1 MRTFSYQVNWW
12 AMTSRHFDGLFGVV
26 LLALLALPTDLA
38 AASDFEND
46 VLPVFV
52 ERCIVCHGANSP
64 QKGLDLRTV
73 SSIRK
78 GSESGAVIEV
88 SRPEESL
95 LLTKI
100 ATGSMPPGEMKL
112 EPQEIESIRQWIANI
127 ETSTT
132 DGVAHSK
139 RQITERDVLPIIQAG
154 CLACHGKRKQEAELD
169 LRTRASMLAGGK
181 SGPAIVLGRP
191 AESLLIERLEAREMP
206 PLKKMHEASVKS
218 PTVAEVA
225 VLKQW
230 IKAGAP
236 PMPIKTTTTDFPI
249 SQQERNHWSFLPPQ
263 RPTVPEVRDQ
273 HLVRN
278 EIDAFLLG
286 KLEKKGLTYSP
297 SADKLKLLRRLYLDV
312 TGTPPTPQEIE
323 AFLRDESSDAYDRE
337 VDRLLASPAYGE
349 RWARHWLDLAGYSDS
364 RGIGFEDKIRPH
376 AWRFRDYVIR
386 SLNEDKP
393 YQQFLTEQLAG
404 DEQTDYTKE
413 PVTQQLIDR
422 LAATGFLRTTP
433 DSTYEPEFA
442 YIPERMTVIANTV
455 QVVSSAVM
463 GLTMGCAR
471 CHDHK
476 YDPISQSDYY
486 RFAAIFQT
494 AYDPYDWRVPK
505 ERLLDIALDEEKAAA
520 ATHNSPIEKEISLL
534 EESIKQI
541 EKPYRDRLLMQRI
554 ESLPMP
560 ERVKLK
566 ELVNA
571 SEDERTLEQKELAHK
586 YQDEFDI
593 TRVALTQAFDELRD
607 AVRPLIEELNN
618 KIASRKAKPA
628 IRALVDMG
636 GMPSA
641 HYLLNRGE
649 PLAPLEQVEPGVPA
663 LFAGVLDSYRV
674 QKPWAGASTSGRRLA
689 LAHWL
694 TQSNHPL
701 TWRVIINQ
709 IWTRRFGLGL
719 VMNPSNF
726 GKLTPAPPH
735 IQLLDWLAVE
745 LVENGGQ
752 LKHIHRLMLTSTAY
766 RQSSA
771 RRSRLMLLDPENVLF
786 GRMLLRRMD
795 AEQLYDSL
803 LKVTERL
810 NPEAFGLPE
819 HVGLNKSNEVVAQG
833 TDNSFRRSIYVLQ
846 RRTSRVTLMDAYDL
860 PHMTPNCLER
870 RESTVS
876 TQALH
881 MMNGEPVWNHAK
893 HLAGRIID
901 RVGPASNVTHQIRA
915 AFLSVLSR
923 HPTDTEVERS
933 AKTIAELRRHWPA
946 RLAGDGSFAPREW
959 AARWLSLAGF
969 VHTLLNSA
977 EFVYID

>member
-1 MRTFSYQVNWW
+1 M
-12 AMTSRHFDGLFGVV
+12 ASRHVGALFGVA
-26 LLALLALPTDLA
+26 LLALLVLPTGSADS
-38 AASDFEND
+38 SDFEKD

-52 ERCIVCHGANSP
+52 ERCIVCHGASSP

-78 GSESGAVIEV
+78 GSESGAVIEP
-88 SRPEESL
+88 SHPEESL

-112 EPQEIESIRQWIANI
+112 GLQEIESIRRWIANI
-127 ETSTT
+127 GAPTIGSA
-132 DGVAHSK
+132 AHSK

-154 CLACHGKRKQEAELD
+154 CLACHGKRKQEAGLD
-169 LRTRASMLAGGK
+169 LRTRDSMLAGGK

-206 PLKKMHEASVKS
+206 PLKKIHEASVKS
-218 PTVAEVA
+218 PTVAEVT

-236 PMPIKTTTTDFPI
+236 PIPTEAPAVHFSI
-249 SQQERNHWSFLPPQ
+249 SQRERDHWSFLSPR
-263 RPTVPEVRDQ
+263 RPMVPEVRDR

-278 EIDAFLLG
+278 AIDAFLLS
-286 KLEKKGLTYSP
+286 KLEKRGLTYSP
-297 SADKLKLLRRLYLDV
+297 SADKLKLQRRLHLDV
-312 TGTPPTPQEIE
+312 TGMPPTPHEVE
-323 AFLRDESSDAYDRE
+323 AFLRDKKSDAYARE
-337 VDRLLASPAYGE
+337 VDRLLASSAYGE

-364 RGIGFEDKIRPH
+364 RGVGFEDKIRPH

-386 SLNEDKP
+386 SLNTDKP

-404 DEQTDYTKE
+404 DEQADYTQE

-442 YIPERMTVIANTV
+442 YIPERMNVIANTV

-476 YDPISQSDYY
+476 YDPISQRDYY

-505 ERLLDIALDEEKAAA
+505 ERLLDIALDEEKAVAA
-520 ATHNSPIEKEISLL
+520 AHNSPIEAEISLL

-560 ERVKLK
+560 ERMKLK
-566 ELVNA
+566 ELVNT
-571 SEDERTLEQKELAHK
+571 SENEWTTEQKELAHK

-607 AVRPLIEELNN
+607 AVRPLIEELN
-618 KIASRKAKPA
+618 KKVASLKARPA
-628 IRALVDMG
+628 IRALVDTG
-636 GMPSA
+636 GVPST

-649 PLAPLEQVEPGVPA
+649 PLAPLEPVAPGVPV
-663 LFAGVLDSYRV
+663 LFEGLVAPYSV
-674 QKPWAGASTSGRRLA
+674 QRPQTETSTSGRRLA
-689 LAHWL
+689 LARWL
-694 TQSNHPL
+694 TQPNHPL
-701 TWRVIINQ
+701 TWRVIANQ
-709 IWTRRFGLGL
+709 IWTRRFGRGL
-719 VMNPSNF
+719 VKNPSNF
-726 GKLTPAPPH
+726 GRSTPAPMH
-735 IQLLDWLAVE
+735 AELLDWLAVE
-745 LVENGGQ
+745 LVENGGR
-752 LKHIHRLMLTSTAY
+752 LKHIHRLMLTSMAY
-766 RQSSA
+766 RQSSG
-771 RRSRLMLLDPENVLF
+771 RQNKLTQVDPENSLL
-786 GRMLLRRMD
+786 GRMPLRRMD

-803 LKVTERL
+803 LKVTERVSSE
-810 NPEAFGLPE
+810 PFGLPA
-819 HVGLNKSNEVVAQG
+819 HVQLNENNEVVAKATG
-833 TDNSFRRSIYVLQ
+833 NSFRRSIYVLQ

-860 PHMTPNCLER
+860 PYMTPNCLER

-901 RVGPASNVTHQIRA
+901 RVGPGSDARHQIREV
-915 AFLSVLSR
+915 FLSILSR
-923 HPTDTEVERS
+923 HPTNTEIEKS
-933 AKTIAELRRHWPA
+933 AETIAELRKHWPS
-946 RLAGDGSFAPREW
+946 RLVDDGLLAPREW

-969 VHTLLNSA
+969 AHTLLNSA